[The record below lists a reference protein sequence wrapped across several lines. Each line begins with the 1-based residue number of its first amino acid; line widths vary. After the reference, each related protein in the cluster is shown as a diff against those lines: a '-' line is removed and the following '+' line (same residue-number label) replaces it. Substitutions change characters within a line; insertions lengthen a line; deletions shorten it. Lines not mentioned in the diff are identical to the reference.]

1 MPKTKGGLQKVAK
14 PRAELAKK
22 DSKPKVRLT
31 YEGREVNE
39 YYLAAKLRYRS
50 AKWITFVLL
59 IAFLLFNLIFFRENI
74 TYANMMY
81 LLRDLDTGS
90 STVSGEFAGAT
101 YSEESNMMFGL
112 YKGKMALAA
121 SSGFSIFNTAGS
133 REFED
138 NTYMQNPRL
147 VCGEKYAIAYDMG
160 GNVYSIFNSMG
171 KVMGGTS
178 EMTIEDCAVS
188 DTGRFALLTRS
199 GESKYLVTVYNDK
212 LKPEVK
218 YYRDSYV
225 VDMAMN
231 PKGTTLA
238 MAAAKITNSGIT
250 CEIMLAEKGSE
261 ETDTVTVA
269 NSMPLAIE
277 YMSDGNI
284 LVFCEDKIVSLDG
297 KKTVGEYVFSEGKPA
312 LFDYSDE
319 GLAVLCSTNAVGT
332 DNVFYVFNSKAD
344 AVYSGEISEK
354 VNKISLDNDNTVYLL
369 CDAKIEKR
377 TEDAKKYTCK
387 TDEKVID
394 ILAYYGS
401 LIRCEARGAFVC
413 EFDK

>member
-1 MPKTKGGLQKVAK
+1 MPKTKGGLQKVSNTK
-14 PRAELAKK
+14 SGLANK
-22 DSKPKVRLT
+22 DSKPRVRLT

-90 STVSGEFAGAT
+90 YTVSGEFAGAT
-101 YSEESNMMFGL
+101 YSEESNMMFDI

-147 VCGEKYAIAYDMG
+147 ECGEKYAIAYDMG
-160 GNVYSIFNSMG
+160 SNVYGIFNSMG
-171 KVMGGTS
+171 KVMSGTS
-178 EMTIEDCAVS
+178 DFTIEDCAVS

-212 LKPEVK
+212 LKAEVK

-225 VDMAMN
+225 VDMAMDSSG
-231 PKGTTLA
+231 KTLV
-238 MAAAKITNSGIT
+238 MAAAKITGSGIA
-250 CEIMLAEKGSE
+250 CEIMLAEKGKE
-261 ETDTVTVA
+261 ETETLTIA

-277 YMSDGNI
+277 YMKDGGI
-284 LVFCEDKIVSLDG
+284 LVFCEDRVVSLEG
-297 KKTVGEYVFSEGKPA
+297 KKVANEYVFSSGKPA
-312 LFDYSDE
+312 MFDYSDE

-332 DNVFYVFNSKAD
+332 DNEFYVFDSKAKN
-344 AVYSGEISEK
+344 VYSGEISEK
-354 VNKISLDNDNTVYLL
+354 VNKIALDNDNTVYLL

-401 LIRCEARGAFVC
+401 LIRCEAKGAFVC
-413 EFDK
+413 EFKD